1 MKSIIK
7 SKFNRRERINIGNA
21 PRGFES
27 VDFATVKETT
37 ARAKVRISA
46 EFPNFPPQ
54 SLKQLLGAASNEYST
69 AYDLL
74 EEDFQMRRGNLE
86 LAFDDGYAQIYGEI
100 DSFKKDIDLHN
111 QAYEEYLYYCEKL
124 TGYRPS
130 SDLRMSNEEADKF
143 MSRLQAL
150 HDIEEERRSIERSG
164 KKVSNAKGIKVN

>member
-37 ARAKVRISA
+37 IRAKQRIAA

-54 SLKQLLGAASNEYST
+54 SLRQMLGAASNEYST

-74 EEDFQMRRGNLE
+74 EEDFQTRRGNLE

-130 SDLRMSNEEADKF
+130 SDLKMSNEEADKF
-143 MSRLQAL
+143 MDRLKAL
-150 HDIEEERRSIERSG
+150 HDVEEKRRSIERG
-164 KKVSNAKGIKVN
+164 VRKVSNTKGIKVN